1 MYSLKRCT
9 EALHVWFEQDLGNY
23 RMHFRGSFYGRLQA
37 LLDRG
42 KVLTEQV
49 NFAPTM
55 DELICSEVFK
65 DIG

>member
-1 MYSLKRCT
+1 
-9 EALHVWFEQDLGNY
+9 
-23 RMHFRGSFYGRLQA
+23 MHFRGSFYDRLQA

-55 DELICSEVFK
+55 DGLICNEVFK
-65 DIG
+65 DIGLVGIRNKGEVTIVL